1 MIQIFSVLRVLL
13 LITVNMDHPA
23 IHYSNPPLNNIIHD
37 SKLIKLSDYE
47 KSDWIITYG
56 IIHLFT
62 VYSVFIRTFVSLNY
76 WHHETS
82 IQNDFHKSLKLFC
95 CSLMKKSY
103 YLIIILH
110 RVLQYMAMAH
120 RFERGLSVVALNIYS
135 AISLPISGLFLIPS
149 LLICDKLFNEWCSVF
164 MGKIINCQKSWRTF
178 VCTDI
183 SSNCWRFELMSS
195 QTNVL
200 ALFKAE
206 CIHFFS
212 VAELN

>member
-47 KSDWIITYG
+47 KSDCIITYG

-120 RFERGLSVVALNIYS
+120 RFERRLSVVAFSNYKS
-135 AISLPISGLFLIPS
+135 
-149 LLICDKLFNEWCSVF
+149 
-164 MGKIINCQKSWRTF
+164 KITI
-178 VCTDI
+178 I
-183 SSNCWRFELMSS
+183 LYWRFVTRRPNNYLVVGWANLWRFDMSRWDQIIFSWWGERVNLFYLRFVTTRPNIFLM
-195 QTNVL
+195 VGG
-200 ALFKAE
+200 AKK
-206 CIHFFS
+206 IFS
-212 VAELN
+212 F